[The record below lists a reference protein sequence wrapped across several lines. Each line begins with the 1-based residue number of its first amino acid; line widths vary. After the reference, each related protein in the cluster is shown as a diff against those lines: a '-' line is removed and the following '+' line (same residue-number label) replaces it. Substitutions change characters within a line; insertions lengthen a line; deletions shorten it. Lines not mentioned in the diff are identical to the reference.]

1 MKSES
6 SANFR
11 PGKTISRQTNLTRA
25 PSPAKMVGE
34 MVEWVGLRITLLSAL
49 LLCACVKHEQPK
61 QDFGP
66 ESDPQEILNT
76 IKKVRSSSNP
86 FSMKVGE
93 FVHLEENQ
101 TVANTVH
108 SITADTGITVTNREE
123 NDVAVRYSFTQR
135 RFTYYEQ
142 KPREVATE
150 LPPLVLKKPQKSS
163 SSIAD
168 MIFSFGISVT
178 PSPNPLAPS
187 PLSGP
192 QTHLTMSASE
202 PSQVTFHNFK
212 FSEQTEPAPDLVAQR
227 PDCLNI
233 EGCKYKV
240 SRISFDE
247 VAWINNQPELTQY
260 SYAFSD
266 RVPYIASQLENCA
279 TRMVEL
285 SSGSKA
291 PVKFCSVVRDFKSGN

>member
-1 MKSES
+1 MRPSRWLTPLADRSPAKLAE
-6 SANFR
+6 FR
-11 PGKTISRQTNLTRA
+11 GA
-25 PSPAKMVGE
+25 PSPRKLIGE
-34 MVEWVGLRITLLSAL
+34 RVETFGLRIAILSAL
-49 LLCACVKHEQPK
+49 LLCGCVKHEQPR

-76 IKKVRSSSNP
+76 IKKIRSASNP
-86 FSMKVGE
+86 FSMKIGE

-108 SITADTGITVTNREE
+108 SVTADTGITVTNREE

-150 LPPLVLKKPQKSS
+150 LPPLVLKKPKAASL
-163 SSIAD
+163 D
-168 MIFSFGISVT
+168 LTRNLG
-178 PSPNPLAPS
+178 APS
-187 PLSGP
+187 PLAEP
-192 QTHLTMSASE
+192 LAFLTKSAAE
-202 PSQVTFHNFK
+202 TAQVTFHNFK
-212 FSEQTEPAPDLVAQR
+212 FSEQVEPAPDLVAQR
-227 PDCLNI
+227 PNCLNI
-233 EGCKYKV
+233 EGCKYQV
-240 SRISFDE
+240 SRLSFDE
-247 VAWINNQPELTQY
+247 VSWANGQPELTQY

-266 RVPYIASQLENCA
+266 KVPYIANQLENCA

-291 PVKFCSVVRDFKSGN
+291 PVKFCSLVRDFKPGN